1 MSQKIV
7 GVPPKKRVPTR
18 FFPRYRQCL
27 ETIVGTTNLMDGG
40 IRQIDMDQGIF
51 GFPCTEIIGHEDV
64 EQIFRHKELGVS
76 IMHAY
81 IR

>member
-1 MSQKIV
+1 
-7 GVPPKKRVPTR
+7 
-18 FFPRYRQCL
+18 
-27 ETIVGTTNLMDGG
+27 MDGG
-40 IRQIDMDQGIF
+40 IRQMDMDQGIF

-64 EQIFRHKELGVS
+64 EQIFRHKALGVS